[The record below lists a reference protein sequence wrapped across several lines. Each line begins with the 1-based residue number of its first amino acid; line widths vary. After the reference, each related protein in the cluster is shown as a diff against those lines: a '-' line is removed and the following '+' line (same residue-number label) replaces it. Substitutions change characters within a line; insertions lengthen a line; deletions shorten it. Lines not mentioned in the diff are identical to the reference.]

1 MNNHTRDLL
10 VPLISAK
17 APALVGYLD
26 YRRME
31 LSKKQKRF
39 DGRYALRP
47 VIDLKQ
53 FTSRAVIDWI
63 TIGVLLNRHTQ
74 FQWIQKELESIVG
87 RALYVENIFGDPNAS
102 SDGFDIL
109 FQEPEISVVLKAM
122 DALRTKF
129 GLALDPIVRSIEISV
144 DFTPKTPND
153 LERARMVRLLMN
165 HLQVNNDVISDV
177 RDRPRTVWG
186 RGEGEGKTNRL
197 LYDSRHLT
205 NDQNKRF
212 LMETDRDRAPYTDG
226 TLEVGKKNGQVK
238 WRVMDKIIDRQN
250 VAAGT
255 FMPLDDRSKRAR
267 VEVTLDRPEVEALG
281 ITYLNDLKALSFTQL
296 QGRYFQFALP
306 TFASQ
311 VSRKT
316 GIGMTIAAARN
327 PERAA
332 KFFKTGVMGLKAMDE
347 VSAERWLRMR
357 RTILPDMHER
367 GLLLS
372 PIERTAKGVA
382 GTFVAYDELN
392 KRVRIALRN
401 LGRRVGADFLS
412 GA

>member
-1 MNNHTRDLL
+1 MNKHTRDLL

-47 VIDLKQ
+47 VVNLKQ
-53 FTSRAVIDWI
+53 FTSRAVIDWV

-74 FQWIQKELESIVG
+74 FQWVQKELKSIV
-87 RALYVENIFGDPNAS
+87 ASVLYVENIFGDPNAS
-102 SDGFDIL
+102 SDGFDIT
-109 FQEPEISVVLKAM
+109 FQEPEVSVVLKAM
-122 DALRTKF
+122 DALHSRF

-153 LERARMVRLLMN
+153 LERARMVRVLMN
-165 HLQVNNDVISDV
+165 HLQVNQDVISDV

-186 RGEGEGKTNRL
+186 RGAGKTNRL

-205 NDQNKRF
+205 SEMNKRF
-212 LMETDRDRAPYTDG
+212 LVETDRDRAPYIDG
-226 TLEVGKKNGQVK
+226 TLEVGEETAPVT

-255 FMPLDDRSKRAR
+255 FMPLDDKSKRAR
-267 VEVTLDRPEVEALG
+267 IEVTLDRPEVEAMG
-281 ITYLNDLKALSFTQL
+281 ITYLNDLRGLNFTRL
-296 QGRYFQFALP
+296 QGRYFQFVLP
-306 TFASQ
+306 TFVSQASQ
-311 VSRKT
+311 KT
-316 GIGMTIAAARN
+316 GKRKVIAAASN
-327 PERAA
+327 PERAS

-347 VSAERWLRMR
+347 VSAARWLRTR
-357 RTILPDMHER
+357 RTILPDIHER
-367 GLLLS
+367 GLRLS
-372 PIERTAKGVA
+372 PIDRTAMGVA

-392 KRVRIALRN
+392 DRVRIALRN
-401 LGRRVGADFLS
+401 LGSRVGADFLS

>member
-1 MNNHTRDLL
+1 MNNLTPDLH

-17 APALVGYLD
+17 TPALVGYLD

-63 TIGVLLNRHTQ
+63 TIGVLLNCNTQ
-74 FQWIQKELESIVG
+74 FQWLQRELKSVIG
-87 RALYVENIFGDPNAS
+87 RAPYVENIFGDKNAS
-102 SDGFDIL
+102 SNGFDIR
-109 FQEPEISVVLKAM
+109 FQEPEISIVLKAM
-122 DALRTKF
+122 DALHVKF
-129 GLALDPIVRSIEISV
+129 GLREDPLVCGIEISV

-153 LERARMVRLLMN
+153 LERARMVRVLMN
-165 HLQVNNDVISDV
+165 HLQVSGDVISEV
-177 RDRPRTVWG
+177 QDRPRTVWG
-186 RGEGEGKTNRL
+186 RGEGKTNRL

-212 LMETDRDRAPYTDG
+212 LMEADRDRAPYTDG
-226 TLEVGKKNGQVK
+226 TLEVGEKNALVT

-255 FMPLDDRSKRAR
+255 FMPLDDKSKRAR

-281 ITYLNDLKALSFTQL
+281 ITYLNDLNALSFTQL
-296 QGRYFQFALP
+296 QGRYFRFALP
-306 TFASQ
+306 TFVSQ
-311 VSRKT
+311 ANRKT
-316 GIGMTIAAARN
+316 GIRKAIAAASN
-327 PERAA
+327 PERAS
-332 KFFKTGVMGLKAMDE
+332 KFFKTGVIGLKAMDE
-347 VSAERWLRMR
+347 VRAECWLQMR
-357 RTILPDMHER
+357 RTILPDIHER
-367 GLLLS
+367 GLRLS
-372 PIERTAKGVA
+372 PIDRTAKGVA

-392 KRVRIALRN
+392 ARVRIALRN
-401 LGRRVGADFLS
+401 LGSRVGADFLS